1 MKKVALTKLKDGFG
15 VQQAEPSPT
24 MVRHLVKQMVKVD
37 LSRIVNSFQLICI
50 STTWLYPLYHTVI
63 LRARIFLK
71 KGCHDTIRCSS
82 WTNPEPTAPE
92 VVGLYGWS
100 YLLCVGL
107 QEQTSAPAIDLLA
120 PGWSR
125 GFGILRFAL

>member
-63 LRARIFLK
+63 LRARVF
-71 KGCHDTIRCSS
+71 
-82 WTNPEPTAPE
+82 
-92 VVGLYGWS
+92 
-100 YLLCVGL
+100 
-107 QEQTSAPAIDLLA
+107 
-120 PGWSR
+120 
-125 GFGILRFAL
+125 F